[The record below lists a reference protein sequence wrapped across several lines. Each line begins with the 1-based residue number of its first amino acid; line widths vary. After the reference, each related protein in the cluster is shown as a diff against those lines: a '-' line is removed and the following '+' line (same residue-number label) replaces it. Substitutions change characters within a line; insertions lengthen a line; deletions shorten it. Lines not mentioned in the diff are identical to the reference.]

1 MRSTIYATLHI
12 DGRPPFEQGTGGM
25 VAWRSVT
32 PSYFDTLHIAMK
44 QGRRFNDSDRLPDQD
59 SMILNQTLAARMFPH
74 SNAVG
79 QRIHFGPPTDGRPW
93 FTVVGVADD
102 AKNSGI
108 EDRAEPEFYV
118 VRQHLDIESA
128 RRASIVI
135 RTHADARAIDAWMRR
150 AVAEL
155 DPTLPVDIE
164 SMGDRVGKLMAVPR
178 FDALLLGIFAAMA
191 LLLAAIGLYGVV
203 AFLVAQ
209 RTQEIGVRMA
219 LGATPGGIAKLVLG
233 RAARWTFAGAAIGLA
248 ASLAGARVMQSLLY
262 HVQPRDP
269 LALGVSLIVLIA
281 VAMLAA
287 FVPARRAAAVD
298 PMVAL
303 RHE

>member
-1 MRSTIYATLHI
+1 
-12 DGRPPFEQGTGGM
+12 
-25 VAWRSVT
+25 
-32 PSYFDTLHIAMK
+32 
-44 QGRRFNDSDRLPDQD
+44 
-59 SMILNQTLAARMFPH
+59 
-74 SNAVG
+74 
-79 QRIHFGPPTDGRPW
+79 
-93 FTVVGVADD
+93 
-102 AKNSGI
+102 
-108 EDRAEPEFYV
+108 
-118 VRQHLDIESA
+118 
-128 RRASIVI
+128 
-135 RTHADARAIDAWMRR
+135 
-150 AVAEL
+150 
-155 DPTLPVDIE
+155 
-164 SMGDRVGKLMAVPR
+164 MGDRVGKLMAVPR